1 MIQNFKML
9 LQRGRVLMSLSREC
23 GTTLQYCVSS
33 SDQGR
38 LLLKHIKPTDKL
50 GRPQSESCH
59 WLGKGVFP
67 HVSQQGFFLSAQNV
81 GNVITAKTVPS

>member
-50 GRPQSESCH
+50 GMSQSESCH
-59 WLGKGVFP
+59 
-67 HVSQQGFFLSAQNV
+67 
-81 GNVITAKTVPS
+81 